1 VKKILMISLLLLVI
15 SIAGSIVLNRSAE
28 RGAVMMKVGIPAALL
43 IPFFPLAVYTRRTSS
58 GSGYRENQSVL
69 HEITASMELTNLYVG
84 SIISNYNATDA
95 VTIKLPAAEYGRE
108 VSFIKMTDQ
117 NFYVDPQD
125 TEYIISPA
133 SGAVLDAGEVF
144 ELEHLYDTVTFRC
157 LRTGYWSAINYVQP
171 AENDESSLTVVAK
184 TDDYQILSTDDNKVI
199 TNTGAAKDIVLTL
212 PDGAVG
218 LRHTILVTEA
228 GYAITLDTPTGN
240 YIKNPVTG
248 AWQAATKYLKAM
260 RVGSR
265 ITVTCEIADYWQ
277 IESMEGQWIAETT
290 HVVSKTD
297 DYTLLASD
305 DGGVFDNTGA
315 AKDIVLTMPGA
326 LPGMRYTAVV
336 AEPGYSITL
345 DPAAGDFLPDPR
357 TGHLQAAAKY
367 IKSGVLGANITLVCV
382 LADYWQIESM
392 EGLWIPETDCVN
404 DKTAN
409 FDIEEEDNGK
419 TYSNTGATGE
429 ITGTL
434 PAAVPGLKFNFFVQ
448 AAQELRIDPDS
459 TETIALPS
467 TGVQGAEGKYLVA
480 DAAGEWVN
488 LECLIAGQWE
498 ARGHGGT
505 WTAEG

>member
-69 HEITASMELTNLYVG
+69 HEITASMELANLYVG

-184 TDDYQILSTDDNKVI
+184 TDDYQILSIDDNKVI

-212 PDGAVG
+212 PNGAVG
-218 LRHTILVTEA
+218 LRHTILVAEA
-228 GYAITLDTPTGN
+228 G
-240 YIKNPVTG
+240 
-248 AWQAATKYLKAM
+248 
-260 RVGSR
+260 
-265 ITVTCEIADYWQ
+265 
-277 IESMEGQWIAETT
+277 
-290 HVVSKTD
+290 H
-297 DYTLLASD
+297 
-305 DGGVFDNTGA
+305 
-315 AKDIVLTMPGA
+315 
-326 LPGMRYTAVV
+326 
-336 AEPGYSITL
+336 SITL

-448 AAQELRIDPDS
+448 AAEELRIDPDS

-498 ARGHGGT
+498 ARGYGGT